1 MGNHQFNHDSRSG
14 FISRI
19 RFHLGMLGCREIQ
32 FVMDGLVDAY
42 FSHLNHQ
49 PQLNNNNDLKVDEG
63 KKVSELPA
71 CDDCMVPFS
80 TRHVAGVFHPFQRPR
95 HVTDTRSKAGPRAP
109 PSGFPINNGVQD
121 SELATTK

>member
-63 KKVSELPA
+63 KKVSELP
-71 CDDCMVPFS
+71 DCMADNFFS
-80 TRHVAGVFHPFQRPR
+80 CRPR
-95 HVTDTRSKAGPRAP
+95 VSTVPSSSGHVIVTES
-109 PSGFPINNGVQD
+109 
-121 SELATTK
+121 